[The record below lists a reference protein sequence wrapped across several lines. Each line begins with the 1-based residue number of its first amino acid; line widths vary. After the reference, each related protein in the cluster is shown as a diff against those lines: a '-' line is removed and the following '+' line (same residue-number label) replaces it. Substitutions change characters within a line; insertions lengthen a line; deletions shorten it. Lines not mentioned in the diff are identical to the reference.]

1 MNTSADPHTMTGTR
15 AASQAAAT
23 RTLIRGS
30 SLLTVGRMIA
40 IVLNFVVQV
49 ITVRCLMKAD
59 YGAFEYGLSIA
70 SMGSS
75 IAVFGLGRALNRFA
89 PMFHEQREYGRLA
102 GTIVLA
108 LGCVSGI
115 GVGVVL
121 LVIAAQGFIGS
132 TIVQDPRS
140 LSLLI
145 ILILLTPLRAL
156 DSIFEELFAAL
167 AKPKVLFFRRHLLG
181 PLLKLLALAT
191 LLVSGSDVRVLAIAF
206 VVGGMLGTFS
216 SATLLWYLLKQ
227 AGLLSSFSRQTI
239 QLPARQMFGF
249 SFALLS
255 ADLLVIVRSSW
266 VTLVLEFCHGAAGV
280 AAFRAVLPIAG
291 LNTFVADSF
300 RMLFSPAI
308 SRMYARGDMSS
319 IDRVYW
325 RTMSWIAV
333 ATFPLF
339 LCCIS
344 LADFF
349 TLTLF
354 GSDYADS
361 VGTLRLLATGFY
373 ISSVT
378 GFNNDVLKAH
388 GHIGRMFLTD
398 VFTVAVAVI
407 LNLWL
412 VPKWGASG
420 GAMATVAVLLIRP
433 VGNQL
438 TIVRLGLL
446 REIDWKCLRLLLALL
461 AITVVAWL
469 LPPLMGNS
477 VSAQFATAIGG
488 IVLTLMTGLPVLEI
502 QSTFPEL
509 MRLRPVRWIFAPKGA
524 GA

>member
-1 MNTSADPHTMTGTR
+1 MTSSADPQTVTGAH
-15 AASQAAAT
+15 AARQAAAT

-40 IVLNFVVQV
+40 IVLNFFVQI

-89 PMFHEQREYGRLA
+89 PMFHEQREFGRLA

-115 GVGVVL
+115 GIGVVL

-145 ILILLTPLRAL
+145 ILILLAPLRAL

-167 AKPKVLFFRRHLLG
+167 AKPKALFFRRHLLG

-191 LLVSGSDVRVLAIAF
+191 LIFSGSDARMLSIAF
-206 VVGGMLGTFS
+206 VAGGVIGTCC
-216 SATLLWYLLKQ
+216 SAALLWYLLKQ
-227 AGLLSSFSRQTI
+227 AGLLSHFSRQSI
-239 QLPARQMFGF
+239 QIPARQMLGF

-266 VTLVLEFCHGAAGV
+266 VTLILEFCHGAVGV

-325 RTMSWIAV
+325 RTTSWIAV

-344 LADFF
+344 LADFV
-349 TLTLF
+349 TVTLF
-354 GSDYADS
+354 GSEYADS
-361 VGTLRLLATGFY
+361 SEILRLLATGFY
-373 ISSVT
+373 VSSVT

-398 VFTVAVAVI
+398 IFTVTVAVI

-412 VPKWGASG
+412 VPQWGAFG
-420 GAMATVAVLLIRP
+420 GALATVAVLLIRP
-433 VGNQL
+433 IGNQV
-438 TIVRLGLL
+438 TIFRLGLL
-446 REIDWKCLRLLLALL
+446 REVDWRCLRLLLVML

-477 VSAQFATAIGG
+477 VSAQFATTMGG
-488 IVLTLMTGLPVLEI
+488 IVLTLIAGLPLIEI

-509 MRLRPVRWIFAPKGA
+509 MRWRPVRRFFEPKGA
-524 GA
+524 NA